1 MPNFLYTFPENSW
14 SDFFESEQKKKYWST
29 LDQFLQMEYET
40 NTCYPPAADIFKA
53 FEVCEPQNVRCII
66 IGQDPYHGHGQANG
80 LAFSVAKNQPI
91 PPSLK
96 NIFKEYSADLDLEP
110 PMHGDLSSWA
120 GNGVFLINTALSV
133 REKEAG
139 SHKSKGW
146 EIFTRNAIAHILKN
160 SRDTGFI
167 CFGVPAHKIALECC
181 ENFPKNE
188 TIIIHTPHP
197 SPLSAYRGFFGSK
210 PFTTFNDKQAQKD
223 RKTVTWNLPSRQQ
236 GNLF

>member
-1 MPNFLYTFPENSW
+1 
-14 SDFFESEQKKKYWST
+14 
-29 LDQFLQMEYET
+29 MEYET

-96 NIFKEYSADLDLEP
+96 NIFKEYSADLNAEP
-110 PMHGDLSSWA
+110 PMHGDLSTWA
-120 GNGVFLINTALSV
+120 RNGVFLINTALSV

-146 EIFTRNAIAHILKN
+146 EIFHAKCDSTHFKKL
-160 SRDTGFI
+160 SR
-167 CFGVPAHKIALECC
+167 
-181 ENFPKNE
+181 
-188 TIIIHTPHP
+188 
-197 SPLSAYRGFFGSK
+197 YRLHLLWS
-210 PFTTFNDKQAQKD
+210 
-223 RKTVTWNLPSRQQ
+223 SRT
-236 GNLF
+236 